1 MIKSKFRELF
11 VYFLKLGAE
20 HVHVSAHKVAT
31 ECDVEPVSLF
41 SLDARTRSAS
51 DLGRLACIFRFARLH
66 RSAVSKPAFLGPVL
80 LSINC
85 H

>member
-1 MIKSKFRELF
+1 MSKSKFRELF

-20 HVHVSAHKVAT
+20 HVYVSAHKVAT

-41 SLDARTRSAS
+41 SLDDELARGQILGAWLVFSGLRDYIDQQVPNRRSS
-51 DLGRLACIFRFARLH
+51 
-66 RSAVSKPAFLGPVL
+66 VPVL